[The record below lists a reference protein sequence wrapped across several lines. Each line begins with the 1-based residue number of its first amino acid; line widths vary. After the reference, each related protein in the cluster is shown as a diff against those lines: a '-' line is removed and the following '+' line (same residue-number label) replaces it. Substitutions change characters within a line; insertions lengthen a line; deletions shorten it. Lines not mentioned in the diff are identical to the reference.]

1 MVMSSAGPA
10 QAEHDRFSDR
20 LRQLEPVLRG
30 YVARRATL
38 PPDALADVVQET
50 FLRLLRYRDVEGAE
64 ELRWI
69 MLRVASSVLVD
80 RHRRTRSRGIEL
92 PPDEDHAAQ
101 GMGGEPG
108 PEQVAE
114 SAETWGVIRGAI
126 ADLPPQCRRV
136 FTLHRFGGMS
146 YREIADRF
154 GVSPRTVENQIAL
167 ALARCRAALKDKR
180 R

>member
-1 MVMSSAGPA
+1 MVMSSAGTA

-50 FLRLLRYRDVEGAE
+50 FLRLLRYRDVEDPE

-80 RHRRTRSRGIEL
+80 RHRRARSRGTEL
-92 PPDEDHAAQ
+92 PLDEDRAAQ
-101 GMGGEPG
+101 GLEGEPG
-108 PEQVAE
+108 PERVAE
-114 SAETWGVIRGAI
+114 SAETWRVIRAAI

-136 FTLHRFGGMS
+136 FMLHRFRGMS
-146 YREIADRF
+146 YREIAEHF
-154 GVSPRTVENQIAL
+154 GVSARTVENQIAL
-167 ALARCRAALKDKR
+167 ALARCRAALKDNQR
-180 R
+180 